1 MENTQSHEFPCF
13 LSRENDLESVQGEY
27 FNLRLAEEEVNEE
40 EDFSH
45 DSTDDETGFDID
57 LEFSELDS
65 FERSRVDAF
74 IRKTCG
80 CTLGDEEKPCS
91 STFQLDDI
99 IDCRNNCAELES
111 SELNLVILGIIQSAI
126 NCDSFSSLGRKETK
140 RQWSR
145 ITLSFHGH
153 RICLKTFLFM
163 HRLHKTRFYS
173 LVKHYRKNGPTL
185 QTAAGHV
192 AVGYSKFCDL
202 WKQLCPFIV
211 IMRPASDLCW
221 TCQKTNNQIL
231 KSANLPETRKAEAV
245 KQQETHLKLAAEE
258 RDFYKSCCKQ

>member
-173 LVKHYRKNGPTL
+173 LVKHYRKNGLTL
-185 QTAAGHV
+185 EIN
-192 AVGYSKFCDL
+192 CRIE
-202 WKQLCPFIV
+202 KQLGVRMSQSPSYANRANVRMCWNQLDVFCFGIFKRFCPL
-211 IMRPASDLCW
+211 SGEC
-221 TCQKTNNQIL
+221 
-231 KSANLPETRKAEAV
+231 
-245 KQQETHLKLAAEE
+245 
-258 RDFYKSCCKQ
+258 